1 MSTGD
6 RWSMAEVRGLEVLHS
21 AAAWPTGRWRCRSA
35 REPVRPPGHRARGGL
50 PRRIHWPAGRAS
62 SRRGWVELDPA
73 GWPVASRW
81 RRRARTPLQD
91 RLVDWPNSSSCSC
104 LTPPLV
110 RPRRHSGWSDK
121 AAHHSIGVIL
131 VAAPAAIGRADPAL
145 PMAAP
150 PGRRATG
157 GPDNHSLHLHDD
169 LPGPPARATD
179 RPATPRRATTSWAL
193 DIQRNHSERPAG
205 GAAER
210 ATSCHHELCRAAV
223 PLGWRLES
231 ATWR

>member
-1 MSTGD
+1 MKGFHD
-6 RWSMAEVRGLEVLHS
+6 EPIGPQ
-21 AAAWPTGRWRCRSA
+21 AAHAVAVAGWNS
-35 REPVRPPGHRARGGL
+35 
-50 PRRIHWPAGRAS
+50 IQPAGQ
-62 SRRGWVELDPA
+62 SRLA
-73 GWPVASRW
+73 GVGCSHA
-81 RRRARTPLQD
+81 TPRPLG
-91 RLVDWPNSSSCSC
+91 RIGPNSSSCSC

-121 AAHHSIGVIL
+121 AAHHSIGVML
-131 VAAPAAIGRADPAL
+131 VAALAAIGRGDPAL

-150 PGRRATG
+150 PGRRATDG
-157 GPDNHSLHLHDD
+157 ADNHSLHLHDD

-179 RPATPRRATTSWAL
+179 RPATPRRATTRWAL
-193 DIQRNHSERPAG
+193 DIQWNHSERPAG
-205 GAAER
+205 GTSER

>member
-1 MSTGD
+1 MSLC
-6 RWSMAEVRGLEVLHS
+6 VLRGIELVEGFHDES
-21 AAAWPTGRWRCRSA
+21 IGPQAGH
-35 REPVRPPGHRARGGL
+35 PVDVAGWNS
-50 PRRIHWPAGRAS
+50 IQPAGQ
-62 SRRGWVELDPA
+62 SRLA
-73 GWPVASRW
+73 GVGVL
-81 RRRARTPLQD
+81 ARHSKTAWSIGP
-91 RLVDWPNSSSCSC
+91 
-104 LTPPLV
+104 TPPAALASLLLSSLV

-121 AAHHSIGVIL
+121 AAHHSIGVML

-179 RPATPRRATTSWAL
+179 WPATPRRATTSWAL

-210 ATSCHHELCRAAV
+210 ATSCHHELCRALV

>member
-1 MSTGD
+1 MQSPWLGGT
-6 RWSMAEVRGLEVLHS
+6 RSSRLASRVSLAS
-21 AAAWPTGRWRCRSA
+21 AA
-35 REPVRPPGHRARGGL
+35 
-50 PRRIHWPAGRAS
+50 
-62 SRRGWVELDPA
+62 
-73 GWPVASRW
+73 
-81 RRRARTPLQD
+81 RTSLQD
-91 RLVDWPNSSSCSC
+91 HLVDWPNSSSCSC
-104 LTPPLV
+104 LTPLLV
-110 RPRRHSGWSDK
+110 RPRRHSGWGDK

-157 GPDNHSLHLHDD
+157 GADNHSLHLHDD

-179 RPATPRRATTSWAL
+179 RPATPRRATTRWAL

-205 GAAER
+205 GTAER